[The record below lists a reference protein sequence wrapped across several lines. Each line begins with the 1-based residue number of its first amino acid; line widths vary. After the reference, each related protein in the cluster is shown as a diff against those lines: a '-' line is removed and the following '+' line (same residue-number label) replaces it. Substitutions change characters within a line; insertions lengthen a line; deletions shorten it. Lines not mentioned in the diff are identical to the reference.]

1 MCEDYPQIE
10 EYLKKSKKTGFF
22 DIFSSIL
29 MALEVLGVILAQ
41 NETILF
47 VKKRLFFDTP
57 GTPGGASIVERFFLS
72 PNSHCAL
79 LQFFNVLLWQ
89 GVRL

>member
-47 VKKRLFFDTP
+47 VKKKVIF
-57 GTPGGASIVERFFLS
+57 
-72 PNSHCAL
+72 
-79 LQFFNVLLWQ
+79 
-89 GVRL
+89 